1 VGYVQVRFGSSYFD
15 VQLLNRGIDISDGR
29 TGLFMYETEILEFA
43 EVNFQTVKENDSVE
57 KAVSLMS
64 STNQSE
70 LIVLDAN
77 DEYKGKINSL
87 SLFNKSGSLLDSA
100 VIDTN
105 SIVIKHD
112 ASLQSAMEIA
122 ADFVGEI
129 IPIINFDTKKAVA
142 VITEGAIFQ
151 AYLSKQNQTV
161 DVEKR

>member
-1 VGYVQVRFGSSYFD
+1 
-15 VQLLNRGIDISDGR
+15 
-29 TGLFMYETEILEFA
+29 
-43 EVNFQTVKENDSVE
+43 
-57 KAVSLMS
+57 MS

-77 DEYKGKINSL
+77 EEFKGKINSL
-87 SLFNKSGSLLDSA
+87 SLFNKSGTLLES

-105 SIVIKHD
+105 SIVIEHN